1 MYFWL
6 WIGVLIGSVLLEVLT
21 ASALICIWFA
31 PGALVGLLTNQ
42 LNLSFTVQII
52 LFFTASILSFV
63 IIRPMAKEYLRG
75 NVIATNAD
83 RVIGKRTR
91 LIKAYHDGDY
101 GEVRINGMI
110 WNVISKDGKDIDE
123 GKLIEILAI
132 DGTKLIVRKIME
144 D

>member
-21 ASALICIWFA
+21 VSALICIWFA
-31 PGALVGLLTNQ
+31 PGALVGLLANQ

-52 LFFTASILSFV
+52 LFFTVSILSFV

>member
-31 PGALVGLLTNQ
+31 PGALAGLIANQ

-52 LFFTASILSFV
+52 LFFTISILSFV

-75 NVIATNAD
+75 NIIATNAD
-83 RVIGKRTR
+83 RVIGKHSR
-91 LIKAYHDGDY
+91 LIKAYLDGNY
-101 GEVRINGMI
+101 GEVRINGVI
-110 WNVISKDGKDIDE
+110 WNVISNDGKDISE
-123 GKLIEILAI
+123 GSLVEILSI

>member
-1 MYFWL
+1 
-6 WIGVLIGSVLLEVLT
+6 
-21 ASALICIWFA
+21 
-31 PGALVGLLTNQ
+31 
-42 LNLSFTVQII
+42 
-52 LFFTASILSFV
+52 
-63 IIRPMAKEYLRG
+63 MAKEYLRG